1 MLTAARLRSVLKV
14 LLYLFALHSVIAGFL
29 LIALPGEGL
38 AQLGFP
44 VSNRFF
50 TTQSGVFHIVMAVC
64 YVMAADDPEKSRLL
78 INFIIVAK
86 LIASIFLMTY
96 FFIIE
101 RIILVLIFG
110 TGDFLMAI
118 VLWSLYS
125 RFKSF
130 KRKQ

>member
-1 MLTAARLRSVLKV
+1 MLTAARLRSLLKV
-14 LLYLFALHSVIAGFL
+14 LLYLFAIHSVIAGFL
-29 LIALPGEGL
+29 LIVLPGEGL

-64 YVMAADDPEKSRLL
+64 YVMAADVPEKSRLL

-101 RIILVLIFG
+101 RITLVFIFG
-110 TGDFLMAI
+110 IGDFLMAV